1 MGRMARGKLRVYLG
15 AAPGVGKTYAML
27 GEGHRRADRGTD
39 VVLGFVESH
48 GRVLTEQMAEGLER
62 VPRHRIDYR
71 GTAFAEMDTD
81 AIIRRRPEQVL
92 VDEIAHTNVP
102 GSRNAKRWEDV
113 EELLDAGIDVIT
125 TVNIQHL
132 ESLND
137 VVESITGIKQRET
150 IPDEVVRRADQIE
163 LVDMSPEALRRR
175 LAHGNVYPPEKI
187 DAALGNYFRTG
198 NLTALREL
206 ALLWVADRVDE
217 GLESYRADHHIATP
231 WPARERI
238 VVAITGGPEGE
249 TVIRRAA
256 RIAARGAGGELLAV
270 HVARSDGLMDA
281 PPQTL
286 GHLRTFV
293 ESLGGTYHQVVGDDV
308 ATALLDFASGVNAT
322 QLVVGSSRRNRFQ
335 HLFRPDVAAI
345 ITPRSGDI
353 DVHLVSHEHVG
364 KGRLTGPSQSLSRG
378 RILTSWVLAIIG
390 PPALTGLLATTRDA
404 HSLPTQMLLFLT
416 LAVANALVGG
426 IAPALVSAILGSLAL
441 NYFFTPPFH
450 TFTIAQPEN
459 ALALVIFVLVA
470 AAVASV
476 VGLAATRTSQAT
488 RARAEAATLSTL
500 AGNVLRGEG
509 ALEALLTQARETFG
523 MTSAA
528 LLERQVGEDSQV
540 PRVHGEPAEHFRRA
554 ERWRCLG
561 SVGPEPAVRPSD
573 ADVDAAISDSLVL
586 ALRGRSLPAADRRV
600 LEVFADH
607 AAVVLERRR
616 LAEQAAQA
624 RKLAEANRIRTA
636 LLAAVS
642 HDLRTPLAG
651 VKAAVSSL
659 RQTDV
664 ELSEDDRAELL
675 AGIEESADR
684 LDRLVT
690 NLLDMSRLQAEAV
703 RPLLRDVSVDE
714 VVSAALIGVPP
725 DAVKVQLTEALPA
738 VNVDPG
744 LAERAVANI
753 VENAVRHNPAGQ
765 PVLLAAS
772 ALRERVEIRVVDR
785 GPGVPDAAK
794 PRIFEPF
801 QRLGDA
807 PGGTGVGLGLAV
819 ARGFAEA
826 LGGSLD
832 AEDTPGGGLTM
843 VLSVRAAGGVPAL
856 RGPADQNH
864 PDASGVA
871 T

>member
-1 MGRMARGKLRVYLG
+1 MGRMARGQLRVYLG
-15 AAPGVGKTYAML
+15 AAPGVGKTFAML

-39 VVLGFVESH
+39 VVVGFVECH
-48 GRVLTEQMAEGLER
+48 DRVLTEQMAEGLEK
-62 VPRHRIDYR
+62 VPRRRIDYR
-71 GTAFAEMDTD
+71 GVTFTEMDVD

-102 GSRNAKRWEDV
+102 GSRNDKRWQDV
-113 EELLDAGIDVIT
+113 DELLAAGVDVIT

-137 VVESITGIKQRET
+137 VVESITGVRQRET

-217 GLESYRADHHIATP
+217 GLATYRQEHHIEDQ
-231 WPARERI
+231 WPARERV

-249 TVIRRAA
+249 TVIRRSA

-270 HVARSDGLMDA
+270 HVARSDGLSDTS
-281 PPQTL
+281 PQTL
-286 GHLRTFV
+286 GQLRTLV

-308 ATALLDFASGVNAT
+308 ATALIDFASGVNAT

-335 HLFRPDVAAI
+335 HLFRPDVATI
-345 ITPRSGDI
+345 VTPLSGDI
-353 DVHLVSHEHVG
+353 DVHLVTHEHVG
-364 KGRLTGPSQSLSRG
+364 RGRLAAPPPTLSRR
-378 RILTSWVLAIIG
+378 RILGSWLLAILG
-390 PPALTGLLATTRDA
+390 PPALTAALATTRDA

-426 IAPALVSAILGSLAL
+426 IAPALVAAVLGSLLL
-441 NYFFTPPFH
+441 NFFFTPPL
-450 TFTIAQPEN
+450 FTLSIAEPEN
-459 ALALVIFVLVA
+459 AIALAIFVLVA

-476 VGLAATRTSQAT
+476 VGLAARRTSQAA

-509 ALEALLTQARETFG
+509 ALDALLTQARETFG

-528 LLERQVGEDSQV
+528 LLECQPDGA
-540 PRVHGEPAEHFRRA
+540 G
-554 ERWRCLG
+554 WKCLG
-561 SVGPEPAVRPSD
+561 SVGSDPAVHPAE
-573 ADVDAAISDSLVL
+573 ADVDAAVSESLVL
-586 ALRGRSLPAADRRV
+586 ALNGRVLPAADRRV
-600 LEVFADH
+600 LEAFADH

-616 LAEQAAQA
+616 LAEQAAAA

-664 ELSEDDRAELL
+664 DLSEDDRAELL
-675 AGIEESADR
+675 AGIEVSADR

-703 RPLLRDVSVDE
+703 RPLLRDVSVEE
-714 VVSAALIGVPP
+714 VVSAALIGVSPET
-725 DAVKVQLTEALPA
+725 VKVTLTEDLALR
-738 VNVDPG
+738 VDPG
-744 LAERAVANI
+744 LVERAVANI
-753 VENAVRHNPAGQ
+753 VENAVRHNAPGK
-765 PVLLAAS
+765 PVLVTAS
-772 ALRERVEIRVVDR
+772 ALRDRVEIRVVDR
-785 GPGVPDAAK
+785 GPGVPDRAK
-794 PRIFEPF
+794 HEIFEPF

-826 LGGSLD
+826 VGGSLD

-843 VLSVRAAGGVPAL
+843 VLAVPA
-856 RGPADQNH
+856 GQDGAPAVT
-864 PDASGVA
+864 P
-871 T
+871 